1 MEMVDRAVTVTATSD
16 GGQVRRSFF
25 SGRSVRS
32 ECSVAGLSQQNVVKF
47 DGSRANLVSGWLVS
61 QLATI

>member
-1 MEMVDRAVTVTATSD
+1 MEKAVTDTATSD
-16 GGQVRRSFF
+16 ADQDRRSLV
-25 SGRSVRS
+25 SGHSVRS
-32 ECSVAGLSQQNVVKF
+32 ECSVAGTGHQNVVKF